1 MGRASTVP
9 SFFSTRRFL
18 LLKNILVDI
27 EDEIIFNKEFL
38 LPVFV
43 HQN

>member
-9 SFFSTRRFL
+9 SFFSTRRF
-18 LLKNILVDI
+18 LKNILVDI

-43 HQN
+43 HRN